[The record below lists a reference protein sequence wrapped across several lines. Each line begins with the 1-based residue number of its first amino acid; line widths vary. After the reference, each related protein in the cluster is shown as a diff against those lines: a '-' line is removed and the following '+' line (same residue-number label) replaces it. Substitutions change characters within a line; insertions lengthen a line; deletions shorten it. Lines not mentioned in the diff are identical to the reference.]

1 MAKLNQLLARYFPPG
16 TFLHNVVV
24 MLFGTAFGPA
34 LNVLIMPVLARL
46 YTPEDFGLLT
56 LFNAFLNVLV
66 AMPALRYEGAIP
78 LPEDDDEASDLLVI
92 SLLLTTAFSLLILV
106 IILTLGPWLARLF
119 NAEELAPYLWLLPVA
134 LFANGVYRVL
144 TMWNTRHKQFGNIAR
159 STIAR
164 PVGNTYTAALLGFL
178 RVGGAGLLVAA
189 VIGQVSSATVII
201 YRAAGHGLWSAL
213 KLIAP
218 GRVRELLIKHKQFPV
233 FQLPAALLNTCSQ
246 QVSLFVMAALYDMG
260 TVGQYGVARR
270 IFSMPMFLIVQA
282 VAQVFLQRA
291 AEEFNRGGDLRRLI
305 GNIYLRLFLVGIGPT
320 ALIFALAPWACRVFL
335 GADFEAAG
343 YYTRLI
349 IPWLFIAFVG
359 SPTTSVFA
367 VINRQDI
374 TAIYG
379 GASLVLRIVAIWA
392 GWHFWQS
399 AYWSIA
405 LYSLV
410 GLVGNLYLMI
420 ATWILTRRGRGEVKG

>member
-78 LPEDDDEASDLLVI
+78 LPKDDDEADDLLVI
-92 SLLLTTAFSLLILV
+92 SLLFVTLFSAVILAVLLAF
-106 IILTLGPWLARLF
+106 GPALARLF

-134 LFANGVYRVL
+134 LFANGVFRVL
-144 TMWNTRHKQFGNIAR
+144 SMWNTRHKQFGNIAR

-164 PVGNTYTAALLGFL
+164 PLGNSYTATLLGFL
-178 RVGGAGLLVAA
+178 RAGEVGLLAAA
-189 VIGQVSSATVII
+189 VIGQLSAASMII

-218 GRVRELLIKHKQFPV
+218 GRIRELLAKHRQFPIY
-233 FQLPAALLNTCSQ
+233 QLPAALLNTCSQ
-246 QVSLFVMAALYDMG
+246 QVSLFVMAALYDMT
-260 TVGQYGVARR
+260 TVGHYGVARR

-282 VAQVFLQRA
+282 VAQVFMQRA
-291 AEEFNRGGDLRRLI
+291 AEEFNRGGDLRRLV
-305 GNIYLRLFLVGIGPT
+305 GNIYLRLFLVGSVPT
-320 ALIFALAPWACRVFL
+320 VLIFALAPWACRVFL
-335 GADFEAAG
+335 GADFEVAG
-343 YYTRLI
+343 HYTRLI
-349 IPWLFIAFVG
+349 IPWLFVAFVG
-359 SPTTSVFA
+359 SPTTSIFA

-374 TAIYG
+374 TAVYG
-379 GASLVLRIVAIWA
+379 GASLVLRVVAIWA

-405 LYSLV
+405 LYALV
-410 GLVGNLYLMI
+410 GMLGNLYLMI
-420 ATWILTRRGRGEVKG
+420 ATWILTRPGRGKVKG